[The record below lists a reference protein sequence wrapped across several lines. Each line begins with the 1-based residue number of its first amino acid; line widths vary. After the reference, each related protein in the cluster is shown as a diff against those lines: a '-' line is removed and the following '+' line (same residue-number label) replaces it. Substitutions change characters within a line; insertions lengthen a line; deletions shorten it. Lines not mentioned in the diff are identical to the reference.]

1 MHLRRTVSWDDVK
14 GFAKTLATTMAD
26 DSPDRFTATMSKE
39 KRSGKIF
46 IDWLRNERGST
57 AIAPYS
63 LRARPG
69 APVAVPVTWEE
80 LENLDSANGFRMG
93 DIAARLD
100 RPCPA
105 LAVQNDLQSLTD
117 GVIEKLQDW
126 SET

>member
-1 MHLRRTVSWDDVK
+1 
-14 GFAKTLATTMAD
+14 MAAQN
-26 DSPDRFTATMSKE
+26 PDRYVATMSKA
-39 KRSGKIF
+39 KRKGRIF

-80 LENLDSANGFRMG
+80 LENLDNANGFRMG

-105 LAVQNDLQSLTD
+105 LAVQDDLQSLTD
-117 GVIEKLQDW
+117 GVIKKLQAW
-126 SET
+126 SES